1 MDCVIFFGQ
10 EASTEPMKP
19 GGRQAIIVKNQGK
32 GVEKMKSV
40 KYATAMALALAGC
53 TLLAGPAL
61 AAEEE
66 KPFADLTVGAYS
78 QYIWRGF
85 ALSKDSI
92 VVQPSMTI
100 GYKGFSMNL
109 WGNLDSD
116 PYSSTTD
123 NKNNWTETDLTLA
136 YDREIGP
143 VALTA
148 GYIYYALDAA
158 NDTQE
163 VFVSASYDTFLSPTL
178 SVYKDIA
185 NFSGWYATLG
195 ISHSLPL
202 TETLALDLGAQVG
215 YLRAN
220 EASSYEEVD
229 GSGTGTGKAY
239 RAMHDGLLSA
249 ALPIALNQYLTITP
263 ELKYSFAMSS
273 KASDLLEN
281 SNQGVINDREDNFIY
296 GGVSMTLAF

>member
-1 MDCVIFFGQ
+1 
-10 EASTEPMKP
+10 
-19 GGRQAIIVKNQGK
+19 
-32 GVEKMKSV
+32 MKSV
-40 KYATAMALALAGC
+40 KKYATAMALALAGC

-61 AAEEE
+61 ATEEE

-92 VVQPSMTI
+92 VIQPSMTV

-116 PYSSTTD
+116 PFDADPTVD
-123 NKNNWTETDLTLA
+123 NKSNWTETDLTLA
-136 YDREIGP
+136 YDWEMGP
-143 VALTA
+143 VGLSA
-148 GYIYYALDAA
+148 GYIYYGLDAA

-163 VFVSASYDTFLSPTL
+163 VFLSASYDTFLSPTL

-185 NFSGWYATLG
+185 NLSGWYVTLG
-195 ISHSLPL
+195 VSHSLPL

-220 EASSYEEVD
+220 DVSSYEEVD
-229 GSGTGTGKAY
+229 GSGNGTGKAY

-249 ALPIALNQYLTITP
+249 ALPIALNEYLTITP
-263 ELKYSFAMSS
+263 ELSYSFALSS
-273 KASDLLEN
+273 KASDFLEESN
-281 SNQGVINDREDNFIY
+281 SGAINKREDNFIY

>member
-1 MDCVIFFGQ
+1 
-10 EASTEPMKP
+10 
-19 GGRQAIIVKNQGK
+19 
-32 GVEKMKSV
+32 MKSV
-40 KYATAMALALAGC
+40 KYATAMALAFAGC
-53 TLLAGPAL
+53 ALLAGPAM
-61 AAEEE
+61 AEED

-78 QYIWRGF
+78 QYLWRGF

-92 VVQPSMTI
+92 VIQPSMTI

-116 PYSSTTD
+116 PYSATAAD
-123 NKNNWTETDLTLA
+123 NKSNWTETDLTLA
-136 YDREIGP
+136 YGREVGP
-143 VALTA
+143 VSLSA
-148 GYIYYALDAA
+148 GYIYYGMDSLT
-158 NDTQE
+158 DTQE

-185 NFSGWYATLG
+185 NLSGWYVTLG
-195 ISHSLPL
+195 VSHSLPL
-202 TETLALDLGAQVG
+202 TETLALDLGAQIG

-229 GSGTGTGKAY
+229 GSGTGNGKAY

-249 ALPIALNQYLTITP
+249 SLPIALNEYLTVTP
-263 ELKYSFAMSS
+263 KLSYSFALSS
-273 KASDLLEN
+273 DASDRLEE
-281 SNQGVINDREDNFIY
+281 SNNAAIGERDDNFIY